1 MSILEPERWEAVS
14 GYLDEVLE
22 MPEDARP
29 EWLDALAEQRPAI
42 AADLRSLIEEYRML
56 DHERFLEGPPPFQAI
71 QPSLTGETFGAY
83 TIVAPLGQGGMGS
96 VWRAERSDGR
106 FDRQVAIKLLHS
118 GILVRGGEER
128 FTREGRIL
136 ARLAHP
142 LIAQLVDAGVS
153 PSGQPY
159 LVLEHVAG
167 EHIDQYCERKSLDV
181 TARIELF
188 LDVLAAV
195 AHAHANLVV
204 HRDLKPSNVL
214 VTPEGGVKL
223 LDFGIAKLLEDDA
236 SNATMNLTREAGAA
250 LTPQYAA
257 PEQLTGANITTATD
271 VYTLGVLLYTLL
283 CGRHPAGDA
292 GRSTAEMV
300 KAIVEIEPV
309 SMSNASRQTFDR
321 DLETIVGKALKKT
334 PQERYASVTAMADDL
349 GRFLR
354 HEPIRARPDT
364 LAYRTVKFVRRNR
377 VSVAA
382 ALLTLIVLGAGLFEI
397 NRERMI
403 AERRFVEVR
412 QLANKLF
419 DVDALVRQLPG
430 SSKVRQTIVDTALDY
445 LRRLG
450 VEVQGDPDL
459 ALEIGTAYMR
469 VARVQGVPISPNL
482 GQSDQAEQNLQ
493 TAEALVRSALAAEP
507 GNRTAFL
514 RMAQIAHDRMILAGN
529 RRPDDQALPLAEQ
542 SATWMARYVDSG
554 TVAQA
559 ETQQVLLAMN
569 NIANRFRIER
579 KYDEA
584 LRLGYRA
591 IDLAGKLNEPLQGGS
606 LLMNT
611 AYIHRDRGE
620 LNEALADIR
629 RAVQV
634 LTPVPGPG
642 LPDQG
647 RMSNLALALSR
658 EGAILG
664 EIDHVSLAQVSDAV
678 KPLEH
683 SFQISDEYAHKDVT
697 DSLNRGHLQPA
708 VTVLARLLRE
718 SDAARSLALY
728 DHLLL
733 HLGEIKNNSQ
743 FRRYE
748 ARTLAASTY
757 PLVRLKR
764 MDEAR
769 ERLDE
774 AFTKLKDLKLYPA
787 RQVELGSELDD
798 ALRAQGDLEAS
809 RGDVVGAIHTYTT
822 LLELVMASTPA
833 PEEDLADA
841 VDLSRLYASLAG
853 VERRE
858 RHDEEATSLDRRR
871 LELWQRWDRKLSG
884 NVLVGRELH
893 EAAEAS
899 SAHPLARLAS
909 RVSLPAR

>member
-1 MSILEPERWEAVS
+1 MSILEPERWQAVS

-22 MPEDARP
+22 MPEDART
-29 EWLDALAEQRPAI
+29 EWLDILSQQQPEV
-42 AADLRSLIEEYRML
+42 AADLRSLIDEHRAL
-56 DHERFLEGPPPFQAI
+56 DDERFLEGPLPLPAI

-106 FDRQVAIKLLHS
+106 FDRQVAIKLLHPAVL
-118 GILVRGGEER
+118 GRGGEER

-136 ARLAHP
+136 ARLVHP

-153 PSGQPY
+153 RSGQPY

-167 EHIDQYCERKSLDV
+167 EHIDQYCGRKALDL
-181 TARIELF
+181 TARIQLF

-214 VTPEGGVKL
+214 VTPDGGVKL
-223 LDFGIAKLLEDDA
+223 LDFGIAKLLEDDTRNGM
-236 SNATMNLTREAGAA
+236 SLTREAGVA

-257 PEQLTGANITTATD
+257 PEQLTGASITTATD
-271 VYTLGVLLYTLL
+271 VYSLGVLLYTLL

-300 KAIVEIEPV
+300 KAIVEIEPAR
-309 SMSNASRQTFDR
+309 MSQASGRPFDR
-321 DLETIVGKALKKT
+321 DLETIVGKALKKA

-354 HEPIRARPDT
+354 HEPISARPDT
-364 LAYRTVKFVRRNR
+364 LAYRAAKFARRNR
-377 VSVAA
+377 VAVIAA
-382 ALLTLIVLGAGLFEI
+382 TLALIALGAGLFEI
-397 NRERMI
+397 NRQRMI
-403 AERRFVEVR
+403 AERRFIEVR

-450 VEVQGDPDL
+450 AEVQGDPDL
-459 ALEIGTAYMR
+459 ALEVGTAYMR

-482 GQSDQAEQNLQ
+482 GQAEQAEQNLQ
-493 TAEALVRSALAAEP
+493 TAEALVRSVLAAEP
-507 GNRTAFL
+507 GNRSAFL
-514 RMAQIAHDRMILAGN
+514 RIAQIAHDRMILAGN

-542 SATWMARYVDSG
+542 SASWMARYIDSG
-554 TVAQA
+554 TVDPA
-559 ETQQVLLAMN
+559 ETQQVLIAMN
-569 NIANRFRIER
+569 NVANRFRIER
-579 KYDEA
+579 RYDEA

-591 IDLAGKLNEPLQGGS
+591 IDLAGTLKEPLQGGS

-620 LNEALADIR
+620 LNEALIDIR

-634 LTPVPGPG
+634 LTPAPAPGV
-642 LPDQG
+642 PDQG
-647 RMSNLALALSR
+647 RMANLALALSR

-664 EIDHVSLAQVSDAV
+664 EIDHVSLAQAADAV
-678 KPLEH
+678 KPLER
-683 SFQISDEYAHKDVT
+683 SFQISDDYAHKDPT

-708 VTVLARLLRE
+708 VMILARLLRD
-718 SDAARSLALY
+718 SDATRSLALY

-733 HLGEIKNNSQ
+733 HLGEIKNNAQ

-748 ARTLAASTY
+748 ARALAASTY
-757 PLVRLKR
+757 PLARLGR
-764 MDEAR
+764 LNEAR
-769 ERLDE
+769 ERLDG
-774 AFTKLKDLKLYPA
+774 ALGTLKDMKLYPA
-787 RQVELGSELDD
+787 QQVELGSEVDD
-798 ALRAQGDLEAS
+798 ALRAEGDLEAS
-809 RGDVVGAIHTYTT
+809 RGDVPAAIRTYTT
-822 LLELVMASTPA
+822 LLELVMASKPA
-833 PEEDLADA
+833 PDDDLADA
-841 VDLSRLYASLAG
+841 VDLSRLYASLASL
-853 VERRE
+853 EHRAD
-858 RHDEEATSLDRRR
+858 HDGDAGSLDRRR

-884 NVLVGRELH
+884 NALVRRELD
-893 EAAEAS
+893 AANAG
-899 SAHPLARLAS
+899 SAHPLASLAS
-909 RVSLPAR
+909 SVPPAPRH